1 MTTRPLRPL
10 TPHFLRWL
18 ALCVIALALAPGLVL
33 AKTNPEDMLK
43 GKVIISEKPIPRK
56 WSSVGSYVAQLK
68 ALNKTTFW
76 YDKKTG
82 KVTVQYAAF
91 FAQPVNDVQVNL
103 VVYDITGGA
112 HTQKV
117 SSENF
122 MNRGDRV
129 IFNSVTLDA
138 QDMEGNKKYLFAIEY
153 GHRVIASSTI
163 ILRVEQEKYSGKV
176 SFSED
181 EAKGK

>member
-1 MTTRPLRPL
+1 MTNRPLK
-10 TPHFLRWL
+10 PHFLRWL
-18 ALCVIALALAPGLVL
+18 ALCVMALLLAPGLVL
-33 AKTNPEDMLK
+33 AKTNPEDLLK
-43 GKVIISEKPIPRK
+43 GKVIMSDKPIPTH

-68 ALNKTTFW
+68 GLNKTTFW

-91 FAQPVNDVQVNL
+91 FAAPVNDVQVNL
-103 VVYDITGGA
+103 VVYDISGRGR
-112 HTQKV
+112 TQKV

-129 IFNSVTLDA
+129 LFNSVTLDR

-153 GHRVIASSTI
+153 NHRVIASSEI

-181 EAKGK
+181 ETKGK